1 MSEAPAA
8 KPPGFD
14 PWTADEVQAL
24 AAHRADQAAGVLF
37 GPRGA
42 MAQCVAARRVLALRE
57 RIEGAGEGAGFDVL
71 EAVAAVALA
80 GLVMPDWLVD
90 AFLQRYR
97 SVQHLQAKSWD
108 HPDAFGPPYPKSFRV
123 AERRQR
129 ALQRMEIAVLVMD
142 YRQSCTRP
150 LDALWNEFDR
160 SPRSTAPGLT
170 ADFSERV
177 RRMGI
182 ASSKADKLYREAIA
196 MGLLS
201 PALSAKSAGRRRL
214 R

>member
-1 MSEAPAA
+1 VSEVPAA

-24 AAHRADQAAGVLF
+24 TAHRADEAAGVRS
-37 GPRGA
+37 GPKGA
-42 MAQCVAARRVLALRE
+42 MAQCMAAWRVLALRE
-57 RIEGAGEGAGFDVL
+57 RIDGAGDGAGFDVL
-71 EAVAAVALA
+71 EAVSECAMA
-80 GLVMPDWLVD
+80 GLQMPEWLED

-97 SVQHLQAKSWD
+97 SVQQLRAKSWD
-108 HPDAFGPPYPKSFRV
+108 DPNAFGPPYPKSFRL

-129 ALQRMEIAVLVMD
+129 RLQRMEIAGLVMD
-142 YRQSCTRP
+142 YRQSGTDP
-150 LDALWNEFDR
+150 LDALWNEFDGNPKSDAR
-160 SPRSTAPGLT
+160 GLT
-170 ADFSERV
+170 ADLSERV

-182 ASSKADKLYREAIA
+182 ASSKAQELYAEAIA

-201 PALSAKSAGRRRL
+201 SALSAKSAGRRRL